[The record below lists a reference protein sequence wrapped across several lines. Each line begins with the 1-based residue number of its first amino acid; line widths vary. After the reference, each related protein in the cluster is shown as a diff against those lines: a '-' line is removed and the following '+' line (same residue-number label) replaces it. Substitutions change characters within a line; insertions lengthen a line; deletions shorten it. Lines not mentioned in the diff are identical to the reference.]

1 MLHAVLTHDA
11 VGGQGRKIVLP
22 DALVVR
28 GHVQNVR
35 DGGFADRAPALR
47 EPKDTGNDF
56 LRFQCGIDQFKICQ
70 AVGAVVARERRLFVE
85 VFENETPQAV
95 GCGRVKDHLPQAFA
109 VAFDEEMPGAL
120 VQFLVVMPV
129 LNEEFAGAHIT
140 RAVQQDAVRRGA
152 SRPARPAS

>member
-1 MLHAVLTHDA
+1 M
-11 VGGQGRKIVLP
+11 R
-22 DALVVR
+22 
-28 GHVQNVR
+28 
-35 DGGFADRAPALR
+35 PALR

-56 LRFQCGIDQFKICQ
+56 LRFQCGINQFKICQ
-70 AVGAVVARERRLFVE
+70 AVRAVVARERCLFAE

-120 VQFLVVMPV
+120 VQLLVVMPV
-129 LNEEFAGAHIT
+129 LDEEFAGAHVP
-140 RAVQQDAVRRGA
+140 RLYSRMQSAGEP